1 MTYDR
6 PVAMPP
12 PGAEPPQQS
21 QTADS
26 SAIALRLQILSTE
39 HWSLLA
45 SRALAWNEVFSRASM
60 FLSTI
65 AGAIVALALVAQASE
80 FGRNFR
86 LFALAILPVVLFV
99 GVGTL
104 VRITASQYHDAL
116 CVVGMNR
123 IRAKYL
129 ELAPDL
135 EPLFVMGR
143 HDDERG
149 VMKTMAID
157 FQQSPVALMI
167 SATPLMVATLDSIL
181 LGAIV
186 ALLVIELGAST
197 VVGLVFGAAAFLIGS
212 ALHVWWARRMIHRVE
227 TAWEPLY
234 PTPAEIP

>member
-99 GVGTL
+99 GSEHSY
-104 VRITASQYHDAL
+104 AS
-116 CVVGMNR
+116 
-123 IRAKYL
+123 
-129 ELAPDL
+129 
-135 EPLFVMGR
+135 R
-143 HDDERG
+143 HRS
-149 VMKTMAID
+149 TTTR
-157 FQQSPVALMI
+157 F
-167 SATPLMVATLDSIL
+167 
-181 LGAIV
+181 
-186 ALLVIELGAST
+186 ASS
-197 VVGLVFGAAAFLIGS
+197 V
-212 ALHVWWARRMIHRVE
+212 
-227 TAWEPLY
+227 
-234 PTPAEIP
+234 